1 MLNMA
6 ALQVGAVEA
15 GVRFYCLRWQ
25 YNANDRVGVSVGKS
39 ARSLSSSVNCLA
51 GQELLQLYLGYRLEV
66 LVV

>member
-25 YNANDRVGVSVGKS
+25 YNANDRVGVSIGKS
-39 ARSLSSSVNCLA
+39 ARSLSSSSKLFGWAEIASIVS
-51 GQELLQLYLGYRLEV
+51 GISS
-66 LVV
+66 

>member
-1 MLNMA
+1 MA

-39 ARSLSSSVNCLA
+39 ARSLSSSGELFGWA
-51 GQELLQLYLGYRLEV
+51 GIALIVSRISS
-66 LVV
+66 

>member
-39 ARSLSSSVNCLA
+39 VRSLSSFGELFGWA
-51 GQELLQLYLGYRLEV
+51 GIASIVSGISS
-66 LVV
+66 

>member
-39 ARSLSSSVNCLA
+39 ARSLSSSGELFGWA
-51 GQELLQLYLGYRLEV
+51 GIASIVSGISS
-66 LVV
+66 